1 LTRRYGRCFIGR
13 RVAIIVARFAAEA
26 MRLEPAADSRF
37 WTASRRSGRGE
48 GMSVDTDNN
57 FITLASGLVVN
68 IAYWDRVIDAEYEIW
83 LRRNTIDEWV
93 ANGD

>member
-1 LTRRYGRCFIGR
+1 
-13 RVAIIVARFAAEA
+13 
-26 MRLEPAADSRF
+26 
-37 WTASRRSGRGE
+37 
-48 GMSVDTDNN
+48 MSADTDNN